1 MKKTRRLLI
10 LVFLCSLLAP
20 VVNAQDQPVDERFK
34 NIKEKDKDQ
43 MQDYL
48 EGEYLFP
55 PQPRNNWSIG
65 IKGGLAY
72 QSADV
77 KPQPG
82 FGFAVS
88 ARKALGHA
96 FSLRFEAGLGQT
108 IGLNYGASQGYANH
122 NESPWNTLYFP
133 GGVNAIDGGGAPPQV
148 FYNYRMRYGDFSIQG
163 LVNLNNINFYK
174 EQNKWNIYAAGGIG
188 FMGYTVDVNALDA
201 NGNPY
206 DFSGIASAVA
216 DPNDAFSIGNNKRN
230 TLDELRNLLDDS
242 YETNAEGHGDEQGF
256 KLGNSNY
263 VVNPLLTGAL
273 GVRFRVN
280 RRVELELEHRIAWS
294 NDDLLDGQRWSEQGV
309 GASVADSRTAL
320 TRDFDSYSTTTLG
333 IHFRLGPGEESLW
346 WNNPLT
352 EVYSS
357 AREAVNIVSRLT
369 DDADDDGVPDLYD
382 LEPDTPVGMIVD
394 SQGRVQDSD
403 GDGYPDSQDDQPY
416 TPKGCDVDNK
426 GVALDSDA
434 DGVPDCFDKEPDSAP
449 GVLVDAKGIT
459 IPIINPDTL
468 QFETPCILPVVYFE
482 LDKDVV
488 APQFYPQ
495 LNYIAQLMK
504 SDSKLKIKAT
514 GFSDSRSSDDY
525 NLQLSKRRV
534 DNTVSFIANTFGIDP
549 TRFEKDYKGEA
560 NAVIPNLPANKA
572 NPKLEPLHYVNRRVE
587 FDCVK

>member
-1 MKKTRRLLI
+1 
-10 LVFLCSLLAP
+10 
-20 VVNAQDQPVDERFK
+20 
-34 NIKEKDKDQ
+34 
-43 MQDYL
+43 
-48 EGEYLFP
+48 
-55 PQPRNNWSIG
+55 
-65 IKGGLAY
+65 
-72 QSADV
+72 
-77 KPQPG
+77 
-82 FGFAVS
+82 
-88 ARKALGHA
+88 
-96 FSLRFEAGLGQT
+96 
-108 IGLNYGASQGYANH
+108 
-122 NESPWNTLYFP
+122 
-133 GGVNAIDGGGAPPQV
+133 
-148 FYNYRMRYGDFSIQG
+148 
-163 LVNLNNINFYK
+163 
-174 EQNKWNIYAAGGIG
+174 
-188 FMGYTVDVNALDA
+188 
-201 NGNPY
+201 
-206 DFSGIASAVA
+206 
-216 DPNDAFSIGNNKRN
+216 
-230 TLDELRNLLDDS
+230 
-242 YETNAEGHGDEQGF
+242 
-256 KLGNSNY
+256 
-263 VVNPLLTGAL
+263 
-273 GVRFRVN
+273 
-280 RRVELELEHRIAWS
+280 
-294 NDDLLDGQRWSEQGV
+294 
-309 GASVADSRTAL
+309 

-560 NAVIPNLPANKA
+560 NAVIPNLPANKS